1 MYSISIGAAAPRF
14 DISSSLHSSPQLADS
29 PVDGGSSQPPT
40 NTTMA
45 AASRSDMWVAIVHA
59 VGRHMG
65 VPGSD
70 FLSAAEIIKGL

>member
-1 MYSISIGAAAPRF
+1 MYPISIGAAAPHF
-14 DISSSLHSSPQLADS
+14 DLSSSLNSPQQHADD
-29 PVDGGSSQPPT
+29 PVHDGGSPPPA
-40 NTTMA
+40 NSTMA

-70 FLSAAEIIKGL
+70 FLSPAEIIKGL